1 MAKDRLQLHEEL
13 CDILGSRN
21 VYFQPPESVKIKYPA
36 IIYHVENIDQKF
48 ANNMTYNKDRAYLL
62 ILVHPDPD
70 NEIIEKLLFSF
81 PKIRF
86 DRAYDSDNIHHYVY
100 VLYE

>member
-13 CDILGSRN
+13 CDVLGSRN

-70 NEIIEKLLFSF
+70 NDIIEKLLFSF

>member
-13 CDILGSRN
+13 CDVLGSRN

-36 IIYHVENIDQKF
+36 IIYRIENIDQKF
-48 ANNMTYNKDRAYLL
+48 ADNMTYNKDRAYLL

-70 NEIIEKLLFSF
+70 NDIIEKLLFAF

-86 DRAYDSDNIHHYVY
+86 DRAYDSDNMHHYVY

>member
-21 VYFQPPESVKIKYPA
+21 VYFQPPESIKIKYPA
-36 IIYHVENIDQKF
+36 IIYDIENIDQKF

-62 ILVHPDPD
+62 ILIHRDPD

-86 DRAYDSDNIHHYVY
+86 DRAYESDNMHHYVY

>member
-13 CDILGSRN
+13 CNFLGSRN

-36 IIYHVENIDQKF
+36 IIYHVENIDQTF

-62 ILVHPDPD
+62 TLVHTDPD
-70 NEIIEKLLFSF
+70 NELVDKILFSF

-86 DRAYDSDNIHHYVY
+86 DRAYDYENMHHYVY

>member
-1 MAKDRLQLHEEL
+1 MAKDRLQLHEQL
-13 CDILGSRN
+13 CDILGCRN

-36 IIYHVENIDQKF
+36 IVYQIENIDQKF
-48 ANNMTYNKDRAYLL
+48 ANDMTYNKDRAYLL
-62 ILVHPDPD
+62 MLIHSDPD
-70 NEIIEKLLFSF
+70 NDIIEKLLFAF

-86 DRAYDSDNIHHYVY
+86 DRTYDSDNMHYYVY

>member
-13 CDILGSRN
+13 CDVLGSRN

-70 NEIIEKLLFSF
+70 NDIIEKLLFSF

-86 DRAYDSDNIHHYVY
+86 DRAYDSDNMHHYVY